1 MIEKGGGWVDANDP
15 TTEWD
20 LLHEKYRNGD
30 RDKKFEAMFGAV
42 GMAILILRKQRLNPA
57 ILHELHMQLF
67 DKDMGSKS
75 TFLDKKMPKN
85 SSRRKALRP
94 SQDMKKTFAVGAVE
108 AFRKSG
114 LTHEKAVS
122 NVAAISGYKYEKVD
136 DWHDYYFRGMPDGY
150 SYLHYRLAELK
161 KVSKQD
167 ALVIGNEWSRLSIG
181 LS

>member
-67 DKDMGSKS
+67 D
-75 TFLDKKMPKN
+75 
-85 SSRRKALRP
+85 
-94 SQDMKKTFAVGAVE
+94 
-108 AFRKSG
+108 
-114 LTHEKAVS
+114 
-122 NVAAISGYKYEKVD
+122 
-136 DWHDYYFRGMPDGY
+136 
-150 SYLHYRLAELK
+150 
-161 KVSKQD
+161 
-167 ALVIGNEWSRLSIG
+167 
-181 LS
+181 